1 MSWVIGPPGCNRHY
15 RMTWTTFRPKDSNL
29 NLHVPLLLGRWKTQ
43 CISYGRERNN
53 PFSLRSPFAFWVV
66 HLKRSHWTREWKLVT
81 LQLLAIS
88 GEKTPKCT
96 YYLATVV
103 RRELNDT
110 TVQSLDN
117 TTPHGWDFPAGNSTN
132 RIYVCLYNSM
142 AKTATANTQQQHH
155 HQQQH
160 QQQQQ

>member
-1 MSWVIGPPGCNRHY
+1 MCHY
-15 RMTWTTFRPKDSNL
+15 YWE
-29 NLHVPLLLGRWKTQ
+29 GGKTQ
-43 CISYGRERNN
+43 TLYPMGEREEKSVFFGISICFLGCPPEKITLNKRAKTCYPSTTGY
-53 PFSLRSPFAFWVV
+53 FWE
-66 HLKRSHWTREWKLVT
+66 KR
-81 LQLLAIS
+81 
-88 GEKTPKCT
+88 KTKV

-117 TTPHGWDFPAGNSTN
+117 TTPRGWDFPAGNST

-155 HQQQH
+155 HQQQ
-160 QQQQQ
+160 QQQQ